1 MSENLQDIEAWLLS
15 WFEKSRALDRAKAP
29 DPESVNF
36 FEAGWV
42 DSLQVIELIGDVEK
56 KFKIRFSADHFQ
68 DRRFSSI
75 QGLGQMVRE
84 IQEGAKD
91 GRQ

>member
-1 MSENLQDIEAWLLS
+1 MPEDIRDIESWLLA
-15 WFEKSRALDRAKAP
+15 WFEKRRALGNKSGQ
-29 DPESVNF
+29 DPAAVNF

-56 KFKIRFSADHFQ
+56 QFKIRFKADHFQ